1 MKFIASRHFVFA
13 ACALGCLLSPPL
25 VQADNCK
32 PDVSRVDKIT
42 KQQQDIWTQKVG
54 GTGFGAS
61 LMGSQDMAVFVTVGR
76 YGNLNAVN
84 VEILKEEASAA
95 SASFDSSLRAV
106 KGSRFFLGFKEG
118 GEPLAFL
125 ATDVGNETKVRN
137 DILDFGNGKVVT
149 SVVLSSVLSDE
160 ALTAMR
166 DAITTK
172 QIDAIRVLL
181 VGDLRVEYSLEEKTS
196 KKLKA
201 KFLCFFDAMDKR
213 DLSRS
218 AGQSA
223 VAQPSLANDPTR
235 MAAVQ
240 GRYSRKGK
248 PGDFIELNADGT
260 SGLRQDGHSVHGN
273 YTVAGDAI
281 AFTSPDMPGLTSRGQ
296 VTGTTIKDDEGI
308 IWEKM
313 TEAERAAAAP
323 LPEEPKPSNDAA
335 TSALGRYVLKG
346 GAWYIELKA
355 DGTVECQLS
364 ATKPCSGTYRLV
376 GPGVALKLNVG
387 STNLKIVGSTL
398 VGKTQT
404 WEKQL
409 DAPRLDAPKA
419 AAATAATTTVTLR
432 LGMTPLE
439 VEAAQGGKPQK
450 VIDLGSK
457 KTWVYPDMKIIFVD
471 GKVTDIQ

>member
-1 MKFIASRHFVFA
+1 MKSIAMSHFVFA
-13 ACALGCLLSPPL
+13 VCALSCVLSSS
-25 VQADNCK
+25 QARADNCK
-32 PDVSRVDKIT
+32 PDVSRIDKIT

-61 LMGSQDMAVFVTVGR
+61 LMGSKDVAVFVTIGR
-76 YGNLNAVN
+76 YGNVNAVN

-106 KGSRFFLGFKEG
+106 KGNRFFLGFKEG
-118 GEPLAFL
+118 GEPLSFV

-137 DILDFGNGKVVT
+137 DVLDFGNGKVVT
-149 SVVLSSVLSDE
+149 SVVLSSALSDE
-160 ALTAMR
+160 ALATMR

-196 KKLKA
+196 KKLMA

-213 DLSRS
+213 GLSRTAS
-218 AGQSA
+218 QGQA
-223 VAQPSLANDPTR
+223 VSQPPLTNDPAR

-248 PGDFIELNADGT
+248 PTDFMELNADGT
-260 SGLRQDGHSVHGN
+260 AGLRQDGHSVRGN
-273 YTVAGDAI
+273 YTVNGDAI
-281 AFTSPDMPGLTSRGQ
+281 AFTSPQMPGLTSRGH
-296 VTGTTIKDDEGI
+296 VTADTIKDDEGI

-313 TEAERAAAAP
+313 TEAQRAAAPP
-323 LPEEPKPSNDAA
+323 LPDEPTPSKDAA
-335 TSALGRYVLKG
+335 TSALGKYVLKG
-346 GAWYIELKA
+346 GTWYMELKA

-364 ATKPCSGTYRLV
+364 ATKPCSGTYRLA

-387 STNLKIVGSTL
+387 STNMKIVGNTL
-398 VGKTQT
+398 VGKTQI

-409 DAPRLDAPKA
+409 EAPRAEAPR
-419 AAATAATTTVTLR
+419 ATTHSTTTVTLR
-432 LGMTPLE
+432 LGMTPEE

-457 KTWVYPDMKIIFVD
+457 KTYIYPDMKIVFVD